1 METLANSTPNPPSQ
15 PAGTLAYLGPAP
27 TRSASAA
34 GCPNSQP
41 PFCYLHKP
49 LLSFPRYIIT
59 RPTKPTVHYLPS
71 FSLRPSPSEP
81 PADQRFSREYAPEAD
96 HLDAILIDSS
106 RAPTDE
112 APTPADTVMDEFVSE
127 SDSDYTSYWRDWV
140 SLLSLILFDGPHVP
154 AVVAMSTLLYGA
166 S

>member
-1 METLANSTPNPPSQ
+1 MAPPPPDLPQLLAAQ
-15 PAGTLAYLGPAP
+15 I
-27 TRSASAA
+27 RSRH
-34 GCPNSQP
+34 
-41 PFCYLHKP
+41 FCYLHKP

-140 SLLSLILFDGPHVP
+140 SLLSLILFDGPHAP

-166 S
+166 SCSLGIKTRLHRLADGCYAQ